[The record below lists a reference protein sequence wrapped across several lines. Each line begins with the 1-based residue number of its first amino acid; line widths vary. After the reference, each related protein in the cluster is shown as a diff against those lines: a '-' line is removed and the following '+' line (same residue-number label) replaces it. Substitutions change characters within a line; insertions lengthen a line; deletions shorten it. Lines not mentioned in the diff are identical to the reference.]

1 MTGSSYDADASLLRS
16 VAAVWQSYLDAA
28 AARVD
33 ATLRPGAMRR
43 GSSAIWEA
51 YRQNL
56 AFGIAWFLTDV
67 ARRPFARLYAS
78 SLRAERAN
86 AVDR

>member
-1 MTGSSYDADASLLRS
+1 MTGSSHDADASLLRS
-16 VAAVWQSYLDAA
+16 VTAVWKSYLDAA

-33 ATLRPGAMRR
+33 ATLPPGAMRR
-43 GSSAIWEA
+43 DSFAIWEA

-67 ARRPFARLYAS
+67 ARWPFARLYAS
-78 SLRAERAN
+78 SLREERAN
-86 AVDR
+86 AVDQ